1 MILSRV
7 GAAKVQRS
15 DRLDNRF
22 ICSYLIFINKHFVN
36 SKRTDLKTKKIKS
49 KMHLNTKTLLQLFLT
64 VLQDNFN
71 GLHRN
76 LTRKVTLQKKAFW
89 RNIPI
94 S

>member
-1 MILSRV
+1 M
-7 GAAKVQRS
+7 
-15 DRLDNRF
+15 
-22 ICSYLIFINKHFVN
+22 Y
-36 SKRTDLKTKKIKS
+36 
-49 KMHLNTKTLLQLFLT
+49 LNTKTLLQLFLR

-76 LTRKVTLQKKAFW
+76 LTRKVTLQDKAFW